1 MDQDTYDADSASQAG
16 ESGQRPLWRRL
27 FFPGRAELITDARRS
42 PAENRH
48 SRERWYKILQISR
61 VPFLFMF
68 VLSYIWW
75 ENWWIS
81 GVLFLISVPMP
92 WIAVVVANAQ
102 GEPRDP
108 RTAHVYKPAAA
119 REAENQRQLALHRQV
134 ELEAA
139 ARGREP
145 EIIDDSGAEW
155 DGTDHHDTPPPGE
168 NRP

>member
-1 MDQDTYDADSASQAG
+1 MDQDTYDADSAGEAG
-16 ESGQRPLWRRL
+16 ESGRRPLWRRFL
-27 FFPGRAELITDARRS
+27 FPGRAELITDARRS
-42 PAENRH
+42 PTENLR

-61 VPFLFMF
+61 VPFLFLF

-81 GVLFLISVPMP
+81 GILFVISVPMP

-108 RTAHVYKPAAA
+108 RTAHIYKPALA
-119 REAENQRQLALHRQV
+119 REAENQRQLARIRQA

-139 ARGREP
+139 RQEEP
-145 EIIDDSGAEW
+145 EVIDDSGAEW
-155 DGTDHHDTPPPGE
+155 EGTDHHDTPPPGE
-168 NRP
+168 NRQ